1 MRYIYI
7 LPVTSDSLFVVA
19 LFWCHIKVILKAV
32 YKTVND
38 DETVPCY
45 TVTECENRETN
56 GVFGLLIS
64 SLPETVQSTKHA
76 FIIID

>member
-1 MRYIYI
+1 
-7 LPVTSDSLFVVA
+7 
-19 LFWCHIKVILKAV
+19 VILKAV

-64 SLPETVQSTKHA
+64 SLPKTVQSTKHA